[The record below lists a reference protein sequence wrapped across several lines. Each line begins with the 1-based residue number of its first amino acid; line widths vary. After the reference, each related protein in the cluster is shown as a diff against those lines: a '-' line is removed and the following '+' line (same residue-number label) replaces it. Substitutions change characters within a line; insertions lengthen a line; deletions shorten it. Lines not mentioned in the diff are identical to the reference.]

1 MWAKCLYGYRTD
13 NRAPIDSK
21 KIVTKPIQ
29 LALIGVGE
37 AFPTVEDCA
46 YTIALT
52 EAIQHGKQEWRNE

>member
-1 MWAKCLYGYRTD
+1 
-13 NRAPIDSK
+13 
-21 KIVTKPIQ
+21 VTKPIQ